1 MQIKWFNMFVLNKY
15 ERLYMCSTDTARRVL
30 TQLLLCTIFSLASY
44 TATAT
49 EDPVVTTKIEGDFHD
64 VANSVRMAIIGKG
77 INIAHELPASEM
89 LNRTGPAYGY
99 TTNTYNKAR
108 TFEFCSAE
116 ISHKLAR
123 QNPDN
128 IVLCPF
134 TISVYTLSSEPKYVR
149 LSYRKPTGRPG
160 SEEIVEEVI
169 QLISSIIED
178 ATW

>member
-1 MQIKWFNMFVLNKY
+1 MSNLTATRPIFV
-15 ERLYMCSTDTARRVL
+15 RR
-30 TQLLLCTIFSLASY
+30 LLCTMLSLASFA
-44 TATAT
+44 ATAA
-49 EDPVVTTKIEGDFHD
+49 EDPVVTTKIKGDFHD

-77 INIAHELPASEM
+77 INIAHELPASDM
-89 LNRTGPAYGY
+89 LRRTGPAYGY
-99 TTNTYNKAR
+99 QTNTYNNAR
-108 TFEFCSAE
+108 TFEFCSAL

-134 TISVYTLSSEPKYVR
+134 TISVYTLTTEPGFVR

-169 QLISSIIED
+169 ELVSSIIED

>member
-1 MQIKWFNMFVLNKY
+1 MTKLIIRNQVL
-15 ERLYMCSTDTARRVL
+15 LQFILCLTLSLPTTA
-30 TQLLLCTIFSLASY
+30 
-44 TATAT
+44 ATAAD
-49 EDPVVTTKIEGDFHD
+49 DPVVTTKVKGDFHD
-64 VANSVRMAIIGKG
+64 VANNIRMAITGKG

-99 TTNTYNKAR
+99 QTNTYDRAR
-108 TFEFCSAE
+108 TFEFCSAR

-134 TISVYTLSSEPKYVR
+134 TISVYTLTSEPGFVR

-160 SEEIVEEVI
+160 SEAIVEEVI
-169 QLISSIIED
+169 ELISSIIED

>member
-1 MQIKWFNMFVLNKY
+1 MPPSTSKRSVLV
-15 ERLYMCSTDTARRVL
+15 RLLVYA
-30 TQLLLCTIFSLASY
+30 IISLAPY
-44 TATAT
+44 PVIAA
-49 EDPVVTTKIEGDFHD
+49 EDPVVTKKIEGDFHD

-99 TTNTYNKAR
+99 TTNTYNRAR

-134 TISVYTLSSEPKYVR
+134 TISVYTLSSDPKFVR
-149 LSYRKPTGRPG
+149 LSYRKPSGRPG

-169 QLISSIIED
+169 ELISGIIED

>member
-1 MQIKWFNMFVLNKY
+1 MPSSCYLKAVQI
-15 ERLYMCSTDTARRVL
+15 RLFMYLM
-30 TQLLLCTIFSLASY
+30 ISLASCSVS
-44 TATAT
+44 AA

-99 TTNTYNKAR
+99 TNNTYDKAR

-134 TISVYTLSSEPKYVR
+134 TISVYTLTTDPEFVR
-149 LSYRKPTGRPG
+149 ISYRKPSGRPG
-160 SEEIVEEVI
+160 SEAIVEEVI
-169 QLISSIIED
+169 ELISSIIDD
-178 ATW
+178 ASW

>member
-1 MQIKWFNMFVLNKY
+1 MRSFYHSRSLAEKFLVY
-15 ERLYMCSTDTARRVL
+15 
-30 TQLLLCTIFSLASY
+30 LLLLLA
-44 TATAT
+44 ACPLFAA

-64 VANSVRMAIIGKG
+64 IANSVRTAIIGKG

-89 LNRTGPAYGY
+89 LNRTASAYGY
-99 TTNTYNKAR
+99 TTNTYDRAR

-123 QNPDN
+123 QHPDN

-134 TISVYTLSSEPKYVR
+134 TISVYTLVSEPGFVR
-149 LSYRKPTGRPG
+149 LSYRIPTGRPG
-160 SEEIVEEVI
+160 SEKVVDEVVE
-169 QLISSIIED
+169 LIRSIIAD

>member
-1 MQIKWFNMFVLNKY
+1 MRSFLHS
-15 ERLYMCSTDTARRVL
+15 R
-30 TQLLLCTIFSLASY
+30 SLAIKLFVYLILSLTPY
-44 TATAT
+44 SLSAA
-49 EDPVVTTKIEGDFHD
+49 EDPVVTTKIKGDFHD
-64 VANSVRMAIIGKG
+64 VANSIRMAIIGKG

-89 LNRTGPAYGY
+89 LNRTAPAYGY
-99 TTNTYNKAR
+99 TSNTYNRAR

-134 TISVYTLSSEPKYVR
+134 TISVYTLTSEPEFVR

-160 SEEIVEEVI
+160 SEKIVDEVVE
-169 QLISSIIED
+169 LISSIIED

>member
-1 MQIKWFNMFVLNKY
+1 MLR
-15 ERLYMCSTDTARRVL
+15 RLL
-30 TQLLLCTIFSLASY
+30 ICTIFILNIPIA
-44 TATAT
+44 AAV
-49 EDPVVTTKIEGDFHD
+49 EDPVVTTKVEGNFHD

-134 TISVYTLSSEPKYVR
+134 TISVYTLTTEPQYVR

-160 SEEIVEEVI
+160 SEQIVEEVI
-169 QLISSIIED
+169 ELISSIIED

>member
-1 MQIKWFNMFVLNKY
+1 MG
-15 ERLYMCSTDTARRVL
+15 LYMSYLETTRPVLRR
-30 TQLLLCTIFSLASY
+30 LLICTIFTLIAPLA
-44 TATAT
+44 AAA
-49 EDPVVTTKIEGDFHD
+49 EDPVVTTKVEGDFHD

-99 TTNTYNKAR
+99 TSNTYTRAR

-123 QNPDN
+123 QHPDN

-134 TISVYTLSSEPKYVR
+134 TISVYTLSSDPKFVR
-149 LSYRKPTGRPG
+149 LSYRKPSGRPG
-160 SEEIVEEVI
+160 SEAIVEEVI
-169 QLISSIIED
+169 GLISSIIED

>member
-1 MQIKWFNMFVLNKY
+1 MPSSCYLKAVQI
-15 ERLYMCSTDTARRVL
+15 RLFMYLM
-30 TQLLLCTIFSLASY
+30 ISLASCSVS
-44 TATAT
+44 AA

-99 TTNTYNKAR
+99 TNNTYDKAR

-134 TISVYTLSSEPKYVR
+134 TISVYTLTSDPKIVR
-149 LSYRKPTGRPG
+149 VS
-160 SEEIVEEVI
+160 
-169 QLISSIIED
+169 
-178 ATW
+178 

>member
-1 MQIKWFNMFVLNKY
+1 MP
-15 ERLYMCSTDTARRVL
+15 
-30 TQLLLCTIFSLASY
+30 ASY
-44 TATAT
+44 SSRAVLIQLFVYAILSLTPYPVTAA

-116 ISHKLAR
+116 ISQKLAR
-123 QNPDN
+123 QHPDN

-134 TISVYTLSSEPKYVR
+134 TISVYTLSSDPKFVR
-149 LSYRKPTGRPG
+149 LSYRKPSGRPG
-160 SEEIVEEVI
+160 SEAIVEEVI
-169 QLISSIIED
+169 ELISSIIED

>member
-1 MQIKWFNMFVLNKY
+1 MPSSTSTRSVLVRLFV
-15 ERLYMCSTDTARRVL
+15 CAIISL
-30 TQLLLCTIFSLASY
+30 TPYPVIA
-44 TATAT
+44 A
-49 EDPVVTTKIEGDFHD
+49 EDPVVTKKIEGDFHD

-99 TTNTYNKAR
+99 TTNTYNRAR

-123 QNPDN
+123 QHPDN

-134 TISVYTLSSEPKYVR
+134 TISVYTLTTDPEFVR
-149 LSYRKPTGRPG
+149 ISYRKPSGRPG
-160 SEEIVEEVI
+160 SEAIVEEVI
-169 QLISSIIED
+169 ELISSIIDD
-178 ATW
+178 ASW

>member
-1 MQIKWFNMFVLNKY
+1 MFKLDTIGPASVVL
-15 ERLYMCSTDTARRVL
+15 LV
-30 TQLLLCTIFSLASY
+30 CTILSFASFV
-44 TATAT
+44 ATAA
-49 EDPVVTTKIEGDFHD
+49 EDPIVTTKIKGDFHE
-64 VANSVRMAIIGKG
+64 VASNIRMAITGKG
-77 INIAHELPASEM
+77 INIAHELPASNM
-89 LNRTGPAYGY
+89 LNRTAPAYGY
-99 TTNTYNKAR
+99 QTNTYDNAR
-108 TFEFCSAE
+108 TFEFCSAS

-134 TISVYTLSSEPKYVR
+134 TISVYTLTTEPGHVR

-169 QLISSIIED
+169 ELISSIIED

>member
-1 MQIKWFNMFVLNKY
+1 MPSSYSVTAVLMRLFVY
-15 ERLYMCSTDTARRVL
+15 A
-30 TQLLLCTIFSLASY
+30 IISLASY
-44 TATAT
+44 SVSAV

-99 TTNTYNKAR
+99 TNNTYYKAR

-123 QNPDN
+123 QHPDN

-134 TISVYTLSSEPKYVR
+134 TISVYTLASEPKVVR

-160 SEEIVEEVI
+160 SEKIVEEVI
-169 QLISSIIED
+169 ELISSIIED